1 MKNSYKKINTILRE
15 GAMVVLPTIAPSLQG
30 G

>member
-1 MKNSYKKINTILRE
+1 MKNSYKKINTILRK
-15 GAMVVLPTIAPSLQG
+15 GAMVVLSTIAPFLQG